1 MIVASAIRTYLEKP
15 DYPIIWTGKRHADIF
30 ENMIRH
36 GIKYDRMTLEQGFY
50 TDDGQFL
57 NRYDAKNH
65 AIACRQIT
73 SSEFAELFSEDLWP
87 E

>member
-1 MIVASAIRTYLEKP
+1 MITASAIRIYPKNS
-15 DYPIIWTGKRHADIF
+15 DYPVIWTGKRHADIF
-30 ENMIRH
+30 EDMTKR
-36 GIKYDRMTLEQGFY
+36 GIQYDRKTLEQGFY

-57 NRYDAKNH
+57 DRYDSKEH
-65 AIACRQIT
+65 AIACGQIV